1 MSQITQ
7 AITLFDTSKKA
18 IEGQAPSVFRE
29 NANYS
34 WTFLAN
40 FAQEISLFIPQA
52 NSLRNE
58 VNSSRDSVMLIKS
71 DIQTI
76 KTEIDQKKSQIDL
89 KHQEV
94 MSKVIP
100 TEATY
105 NESTID
111 DKVRMSQILNLI
123 GV

>member
-1 MSQITQ
+1 MSQISQIITQ
-7 AITLFDTSKKA
+7 FDTSQKA

-29 NANYS
+29 NASYS
-34 WTFLAN
+34 WSFLAN

-52 NSLRNE
+52 NALRNE

-71 DIQTI
+71 DIESI
-76 KTEIDQKKSQIDL
+76 KNDIDTKKTQIDL

-105 NESTID
+105 NETTID
-111 DKVRMSQILNLI
+111 GKVRMSQILNLI
-123 GV
+123 GA